1 MKNLLWS
8 LKEAIMCG
16 VLLAIGLVSDN
27 ALVYILAIVIG
38 GYHQTKEGLI
48 DTFQN
53 KHLNVELLMILS
65 AIGACL
71 IGYYSEGAI
80 LIFIFSLSGALEDY
94 TLDQSKREIR
104 AMMALQPTTAT
115 RVLSNGSTEAV
126 AVEELK
132 VGDNIIV
139 AMGET
144 FPIDALITEGRSSIE
159 EAAITGESLPKEK
172 SIGETVFG
180 GTLNISHPL
189 TLSVSTDVS
198 DTLIQKIVR
207 MVEEAQQFP
216 SKTARL
222 IDKIED
228 SYARIILVSVF
239 LMIAIPF
246 FFMNVPFEDA
256 FYKGMILLVVASPC
270 ALIASVTPATLAAIS
285 NGARNGIL
293 VKGGI
298 HFENLVD
305 VKAVA
310 FDKTG
315 TLTYGL
321 PSLTDVFMEDK
332 THAAAIV
339 AIENYSSHPLASAI
353 VKGLSKQYNI
363 SDTDS
368 VSSVLEKPGFG
379 IEGVYEG
386 RLYRL
391 GNSDFMSHHNEA
403 LDAKSVSWASAGKS
417 LVFVE
422 CDGVAVA
429 LLGLADEVR
438 EDARTLVSWLAS
450 RKIETIMITGDN
462 EKTAQ
467 HIANQ
472 IGITR
477 VIASCLPHEKA
488 DIVKNLEE
496 EYGSVVMMGDG
507 INDAPALANASVG
520 IAMGSGTDIAIEAAD
535 IILVKDDVSNL
546 AYALALSY
554 RLRRIVIQNIVF
566 SFAVII
572 LLVAANFMSF
582 VSLPLGVVGH
592 EGSTILVILNSL
604 RLLNTRKPI

>member
-8 LKEAIMCG
+8 LKEAIVCG
-16 VLLAIGLVSDN
+16 ILLAIGLVSDN
-27 ALVYILAIVIG
+27 AIVYILAIVIG

-48 DTFQN
+48 DTFKN

-71 IGYYSEGAI
+71 IGYFSEGAI

-104 AMMALQPTTAT
+104 AMMALQPTTAI
-115 RVLSNGSTEAV
+115 RLLKNGSTESV

-132 VGDNIIV
+132 VGDTIIV

-144 FPIDALITEGRSSIE
+144 FPIDAVIIEGRSSIE
-159 EAAITGESLPKEK
+159 EAAITGEALPKEK
-172 SIGETVFG
+172 SIGESVFG

-246 FFMNVPFEDA
+246 FFMSVPFEEA

-305 VKAVA
+305 VKAIA

-321 PSLTDVFMEDK
+321 PSLTDVSMEDAS
-332 THAAAIV
+332 HAPAIV
-339 AIENYSSHPLASAI
+339 AIEKYSSHPLASAI
-353 VKGLSKQYNI
+353 VKGLSDQYNVN
-363 SDTDS
+363 DTES
-368 VSSVLEKPGFG
+368 VSLVLEKPGFG
-379 IEGVYEG
+379 IEGVYQG
-386 RLYRL
+386 RLYRI
-391 GNSDFMSHHNEA
+391 GNSDFMSHHNDI
-403 LDAKSVSWASAGKS
+403 LNAKSTSLASGGKS

-422 CDGVAVA
+422 CDGVVVA

-438 EDARTLVSWLAS
+438 EDARTLVSWLVS
-450 RKIETIMITGDN
+450 RNIETIMITGDN

-467 HIANQ
+467 HIADQ

-477 VIASCLPHEKA
+477 VIASCLPDQKA
-488 DIVKNLEE
+488 DIVKKLEK

-546 AYALALSY
+546 AYALNLSF

-566 SFAVII
+566 SFAVIV
-572 LLVAANFMSF
+572 LLVASNFLSL

-604 RLLNTRKPI
+604 RLLNTHKPI